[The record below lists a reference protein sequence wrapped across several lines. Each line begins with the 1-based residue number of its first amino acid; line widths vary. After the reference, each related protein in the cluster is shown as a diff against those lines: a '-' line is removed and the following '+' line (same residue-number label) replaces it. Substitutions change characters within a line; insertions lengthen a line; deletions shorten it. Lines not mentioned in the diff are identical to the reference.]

1 MPVWGWI
8 LIAIGAVV
16 VVAIVAWTLVA
27 QQRTKRLQER
37 FGPEYDRTLGGSKNR
52 RDAESRLTAREKRH
66 DQLDLRPLSHGAR
79 VRYQGQWKE
88 VQSQFVDSPQ
98 AAVAAADALIQ
109 DVMRDR
115 GYPVEDFEQRAADV
129 SVEHPLVVEN
139 YREGH
144 RLAQSTAAQS
154 SADGTGS
161 TEDLRQAMRHYRS
174 LFVELTEPAPAD
186 EPTGR
191 DRMSEEDEAAS
202 REHAR
207 R

>member
-8 LIAIGAVV
+8 LVAIGAVV
-16 VVAIVAWTLVA
+16 LVAIVAWTLVS
-27 QQRTKRLQER
+27 QQRTRRLQGR
-37 FGPEYDRTLGGSKNR
+37 FGPEYDRTLDGSRNR
-52 RDAESRLTAREKRH
+52 RDAESRLAAREKRH
-66 DQLDLRPLSHGAR
+66 EQLDLRPLSHGAR
-79 VRYQGQWKE
+79 VRYQGQWKD

-98 AAVAAADALIQ
+98 AAVAAADSLIQ
-109 DVMRDR
+109 DLMHDR
-115 GYPVEDFEQRAADV
+115 GYPVEDFEQRAADA

-144 RLAQSTAAQS
+144 RIATS
-154 SADGTGS
+154 SADRHGS

-174 LFVELTEPAPAD
+174 LFVELTEPTAAD

-191 DRMSEEDEAAS
+191 GRMSEEDGAAT